1 MPNFEPLRTWS
12 IPPGNYSNS
21 TCEELECWKSRAQP
35 SIEHWDADTDFIKNY
50 CKSTD
55 RFEKM
60 WMTWLRP
67 PSRMLLATPHSD
79 RYARA
84 SEVASRLGFVVAMG
98 SQG

>member
-1 MPNFEPLRTWS
+1 MLGWQLPMPNFEPLRTWS

-21 TCEELECWKSRAQP
+21 TCEELECWKGRAQP
-35 SIEHWDADTDFIKNY
+35 SIEHWDSDTDFIKNY

-67 PSRMLLATPHSD
+67 RACCSPLRTAIDMQET
-79 RYARA
+79 RKAR
-84 SEVASRLGFVVAMG
+84 VFVVW
-98 SQG
+98 